1 MEIMDRS
8 SVRKMTLVL
17 TVLVLVP
24 VICSCS
30 LFKKKAVIKAATEFG
45 DALRIG
51 DASDILEKTDGLGLE
66 FKKSFKALFDVESYT
81 DEEMLYAAHMMD
93 SIEVEID
100 SSSVKVD
107 KNTATCDIE
116 FTIADHM
123 ALQDGDYKDAD
134 ALAQAVDNASTRTVK
149 VTTQFE
155 LIEKVW
161 YVTNFDD
168 EGFSD
173 LFSFLKQMPPI
184 GRGTLIK
191 AAEQTAKTVTSDD
204 ASLALSIAASVKSDD
219 MVDMPAYL
227 TALFD
232 LNGDPS
238 EEETAFRDAVKETM
252 TYEID
257 ESTLNIDG
265 LKGTIVIR
273 ITMADYET
281 LAGKEFKKIPE
292 ITDAVKECGTVTY
305 SYTCEL
311 IRVGSDWFVTNLDS
325 DEYAAFLG
333 YKKFSINLKSVDGTY
348 KATLD
353 ITDKFVAYVSEEFGI
368 KMPSGLDGKIYI
380 SENLVLKKGQY
391 EVTVDHDAYI
401 NNIKVFVEN
410 NIDKII
416 MNMLGTT
423 SSLGLDTLAKLAGY
437 ADYADMRQQIL
448 DQVMTNIETINTSGL
463 ESSGTY
469 TVNDNLI
476 TFKSSTDTF
485 SGKLDN
491 YGDLTVTS
499 PINDPDARKLLGT
512 DTVTLVFKK
521 NV

>member
-1 MEIMDRS
+1 
-8 SVRKMTLVL
+8 MTLVL
-17 TVLVLVP
+17 AVMMLIP

-30 LFKKKAVIKAATEFG
+30 FFKKNAVIKAATEFG
-45 DALRIG
+45 DALRFG
-51 DASDILEKTDGLGLE
+51 DTSAILEKTDGLDRE
-66 FKKSFKALFDVESYT
+66 FKKSFKELLDVDSYT
-81 DEEMLYAAHMMD
+81 DEEKLYAAHMMS
-93 SIEVEID
+93 SIVIGID
-100 SSSVKVD
+100 GSSVKVD

-134 ALAQAVDNASTRTVK
+134 ALAKAVDSGATRTVK

-161 YVTNFDD
+161 YVKNFDD
-168 EGFSD
+168 EGFKD
-173 LFSFLKQMPPI
+173 LFSFLTQMPPI

-191 AAEQTAKTVTSDD
+191 AAQQVAKSVTSDD
-204 ASLALSIAASVKSDD
+204 ASLALSIAASAKSDN

-227 TALFD
+227 TSLFD
-232 LNGDPS
+232 LNGDPA

-252 TYEID
+252 TCEID
-257 ESTLNIDG
+257 ESTLKIDG
-265 LKGTIVIR
+265 LKGSIVIR

-281 LAGKEFKKIPE
+281 LAGKEFKKITE
-292 ITDAVKECGTVTY
+292 ITDAVKSCGTVTY
-305 SYTCEL
+305 TYNCEL
-311 IRVGSDWFVTNLDS
+311 VRVGTDWFVTNLDS

-333 YKKFSINLKSVDGTY
+333 YKKFSIALKSVDGTY

-353 ITDKFVAYVSEEFGI
+353 ITDKFIAYVADEFGI

-476 TFKSSTDTF
+476 TFKSPTNTF
-485 SGKLDN
+485 SGTINN

-499 PINDPDARKLLGT
+499 PINDPDAKKLLGT
-512 DTVTLVFKK
+512 DTVTLIFMK
-521 NV
+521 NS